1 MKGYE
6 KLKPY
11 FERLVKGEE
20 VKLRLIA
27 PKVGVSYGHALK
39 ALSVYLKESKPV
51 KIKAVFKLPDGRV
64 ETYGEDNKL
73 IEELSGEYSS
83 KLFQEITERA
93 GVATKWDGQWD

>member
-20 VKLRLIA
+20 IKLRLIA
-27 PKVGVSYGHALK
+27 PKVGVSNGHALK

-51 KIKAVFKLPDGRV
+51 KIKAVFKLPDDRI
-64 ETYGEDNKL
+64 ETYGLDNRL
-73 IEELSGEYSS
+73 IEELSGEYSE

-93 GVATKWDGQWD
+93 GEETGWSGF